1 SAIAPWN
8 VRYHCTGDI
17 TAEQDPY
24 FPISR
29 SFEHWGRSF
38 AALGIDYNGSE
49 LILDLLDRKGKHE
62 NGFMHGPV
70 PAWRDRGTYRRA
82 RIQFTANAIPGM
94 VGSGKR
100 ATETLFHEGGHAAHF
115 ANIDMPS
122 PCFAQEFAPSSVAF
136 AEVQSMLLD
145 SLLSD
150 ADWQARYART
160 AEGEPMPT
168 ELIEKGVR
176 TTQPSAALGL
186 RMMFTVPYCE
196 RALYEIPDDELTP
209 ERAIAEIRATEQRLL
224 GLDAGPRPALS
235 IPHLI
240 SGEASAYYHGYVL
253 ALVAVH
259 QTREFFKE
267 RDGHLMDNPRVG
279 PDLCKFYWS
288 PGNSKSFFEFIEDLT
303 GKPLSADAIA
313 RAVNRTAAEALEEAR
328 ADLRKLAEIP
338 ERTAPVALNANVRV
352 MHGHEV
358 VASIEKGDFRKASG
372 DFAGWIDAYQRGR
385 G

>member
-1 SAIAPWN
+1 M
-8 VRYHCTGDI
+8 RYHCTGDI

-29 SFEHWGRSF
+29 SFERWGHSF

-49 LILDLLDRKGKHE
+49 LVLDLLDRKGKHE

-160 AEGEPMPT
+160 AEGEPMPV

-176 TTQPSAALGL
+176 MTQPSEALGL
-186 RMMFTVPYCE
+186 RLMFTVPYCE

-224 GLDAGPRPALS
+224 GLETSARPALS

-259 QTREFFKE
+259 QTREFFRE
-267 RDGHLMDNPRVG
+267 RDGHLVDNPRVG
-279 PDLCKFYWS
+279 PDLRKFYWS
-288 PGNSKSFFEFIEDLT
+288 PGNSRTFFQFIEDLT
-303 GKPLSADAIA
+303 GKPLSAEAIA
-313 RAVNRTAAEALEEAR
+313 RAVNRTAGEALEEAR

-338 ERTAPVALNANVRV
+338 ERTAPVALNANIRV

-358 VASIEKGDFRKASG
+358 VASIEKGDFQEASG

-385 G
+385 D